1 MNVVMMV
8 KIHKIFKARQQKFL
22 KRESLPAIATIDQAS
37 IHHLFPKTFDHYKHR
52 KSMDPNEIM
61 HKVIKKWWVFI
72 LRSAGIFNTSLDKKL
87 FTSRKYRDERKAKRK
102 FTQSTT
108 LVYIVLTH
116 IVLTMPAN
124 ITYIC
129 LTVPNDSAAHIYD
142 VSEKYPTLDSFAS
155 VTYVMYVLGHAI
167 NHILYCLTNKQIQ
180 DETWKMILRCK
191 NLYWTK

>member
-1 MNVVMMV
+1 M
-8 KIHKIFKARQQKFL
+8 KSFTRSL
-22 KRESLPAIATIDQAS
+22 KNGEFSTLTQIDIS
-37 IHHLFPKTFDHYKHR
+37 K
-52 KSMDPNEIM
+52 
-61 HKVIKKWWVFI
+61 KV
-72 LRSAGIFNTSLDKKL
+72 

-129 LTVPNDSAAHIYD
+129 LTVPNDSVHIYD
-142 VSEKYPTLDSFAS
+142 VADVNPALYTFAS

-180 DETWKMILRCK
+180 NETWKMLLRCK